1 MRLRAYLTEKRLA
14 NALEMDAIDGQV
26 QTLIDEAVEFAKQAP
41 YPDPSEV
48 FENVYA

>member
-1 MRLRAYLTEKRLA
+1 MRLA
-14 NALEMDAIDGQV
+14 NAPELDAIDGQV

-41 YPDPSEV
+41 YPDSSEA